1 MAKIFVEPY
10 EIKEVNLVVFKIIEG
25 NKKNELV
32 SLKLNELDYLFVT
45 ELFEEAELDS
55 DIETP
60 ILKIDLEKEMIISE
74 EI

>member
-10 EIKEVNLVVFKIIEG
+10 EIKEENLVVFKIIEG